1 MILEKKGYLVFN
13 KKWFY
18 DKVFDYFFNKDII
31 FDYEKIGES
40 YFVYL
45 SNNKKWNE

>member
-18 DKVFDYFFNKDII
+18 DKVFDYFLI
-31 FDYEKIGES
+31 KIL
-40 YFVYL
+40 FLIMRKLVKVIL
-45 SNNKKWNE
+45 FT